1 MKIAIPTFGDRV
13 SPRFDCAQAF
23 LVVTVEDGSPSERQE
38 VAADGWAPY
47 ERINRLV
54 ELGADAVI
62 CGGIDCWS
70 AESLRS
76 AGIVLYGWVNG
87 TIDEALNALCQG
99 ELSTESLIIADV
111 RCRRGRG
118 LDSESLGRMDERPLQ
133 DPNARGHGKRRRG
146 GRGRYAPPGSAD

>member
-1 MKIAIPTFGDRV
+1 MKIALPTFGDRV

-23 LVVTVEDGSPSERQE
+23 LVVTIEDGKPSKRQE

-54 ELGADAVI
+54 ELGADAVV

-99 ELSTESLIIADV
+99 KLSAKALIIADG

-118 LDSESLGRMDERPLQ
+118 LGSEGQRRMDEQPLQ
-133 DPNARGHGKRRRG
+133 DPNVRGHGQRRRG
-146 GRGRYAPPGSAD
+146 GRGRCTPPGSAD